1 MKIAIIG
8 YGKMGHL
15 IESIAKERGHKI
27 VSIID
32 ADNTEDFNTPE
43 FKSAEVAIEFTTP
56 GTAVADILS
65 SFAAK
70 VPVVVGTTGWTD
82 SLPDIKDMCAKGD
95 GTLLWASNFS
105 IGVNLFMAF
114 NRYVANVMNDFP
126 EYTPSMTE
134 IHHIHKLDH
143 PSGTA
148 ISLAD
153 EIVANV
159 DRVECWEEPE
169 PGKGQNPNALEIEH
183 VREGEVPGTHIIK
196 WDSTVDTITLRHEA
210 KNRVGFALGAVKAA
224 EWLKGKKGFFTMA
237 DMLSD
242 VTKTNGLFA

>member
-1 MKIAIIG
+1 MKIAIVG
-8 YGKMGHL
+8 YGRMGHL
-15 IESIAKERGHKI
+15 IEKIARERGHKI

-32 ADNTEDFNTPE
+32 ADNSGDFDTPE
-43 FKSAEVAIEFTTP
+43 YRSADVAIEFTTP
-56 GTAVADILS
+56 GTAVQNILA

-82 SLPDIKDMCAKGD
+82 SLPDIRTMSEKGD
-95 GTLLWASNFS
+95 GTILFASNFS

-114 NRYVANVMNDFP
+114 NRYVAKVMNDFP

-148 ISLAD
+148 ITLAD
-153 EIVANV
+153 ELIANV
-159 DRVECWEEPE
+159 NRLDKWEEPE
-169 PGKGQNPNALEIEH
+169 PGKKPDSHALEIEH

-196 WDSTVDTITLRHEA
+196 WDSTVDTITLCHEA
-210 KNRVGFALGAVKAA
+210 KSREGFALGAVKAA
-224 EWLKGKKGFFTMA
+224 EWLKGKKGFYTMA
-237 DMLSD
+237 DMLAD
-242 VTKTNGLFA
+242 VTGTTGLFK

>member
-27 VSIID
+27 ACIID
-32 ADNTEDFNTPE
+32 ADNSEDFNTPE
-43 FKSAEVAIEFTTP
+43 FRNADVAIEFTTP
-56 GTAVADILS
+56 GTAVANILA

-82 SLPDIKDMCAKGD
+82 SLPDIKDMCGKGE
-95 GTLLWASNFS
+95 GTMLWASNFS

-114 NRYVANVMNDFP
+114 NRYVAKVMNDFP

-148 ISLAD
+148 ITLA
-153 EIVANV
+153 EELVADV
-159 DRVECWEEPE
+159 DRISRWEEPE
-169 PGKGQNPNALEIEH
+169 PGKKHDPHALEIQH
-183 VREGEVPGTHIIK
+183 VREGEVPGTHIIS
-196 WDSTVDTITLRHEA
+196 WDSPVDTITLRHEA
-210 KNRVGFALGAVKAA
+210 KSRVGFALGAVRAA
-224 EWLKGKKGFFTMA
+224 EWIKGKKGFFSMA

-242 VTKTNGLFA
+242 VTKTEGLFV